1 MLGISYP
8 CTYDAGKIMKP
19 KIIRTPNLVQEA
31 LDLISRCEKEA
42 VKTRKQFR
50 LGLSGGNTPR
60 PVYEALSKR
69 EDELTSWLFTFG
81 DERCVPPDHKESNY
95 RMVRECLFDL
105 APIPPENVLRM
116 RGEDDPPSAASDYEV
131 QLRAIAK
138 KHGESH
144 YRHDLL
150 LLGMGDDGHTASLF
164 PGTEAL
170 GETQKWVAANFVPK
184 FGVYRVT
191 LTYPVLN
198 AARHVCF
205 LVNTKGKGPILEEVL
220 SGTSHYPC
228 TRVQPTDGSVT
239 WLLGE

>member
-1 MLGISYP
+1 MTP
-8 CTYDAGKIMKP
+8 N
-19 KIIRTPNLVQEA
+19 IIRTPNLIEQA
-31 LDLISRCEKEA
+31 LELIRNCEKEA
-42 VKTRKQFR
+42 VQNRGQFR

-60 PVYEALSKR
+60 PIYEALSKR
-69 EDELTSWLFTFG
+69 GEELASWMFTFG
-81 DERCVPPDHKESNY
+81 DERCVPPDHKDSNY

-105 APIPPENVLRM
+105 APIPPANVLRM

-138 KHGESH
+138 KHGEAH

-170 GETQKWVAANFVPK
+170 GEMHKWVTANFVPK
-184 FGVYRVT
+184 FGTYRIT
-191 LTYPVLN
+191 LTYPILN

-205 LVNTKGKGPILEEVL
+205 LVNTKGKGPMLEEVL
-220 SGTSHYPC
+220 SGKSDYPC
-228 TRVQPTDGSVT
+228 TRVRPADGSVT